1 MKKVLLFAAVCSLT
15 ACHMEQAPQAMGP
28 GQTVQQTAFH
38 PTLYVSPG
46 ASGGVSK
53 STYTITELNR

>member
-1 MKKVLLFAAVCSLT
+1 MKIALVLSAIFLLS
-15 ACHMEQAPQAMGP
+15 ACVEQQRPRGP
-28 GQTVQQTAFH
+28 GQTIPGTSFH

-46 ASGGVSK
+46 TSGGVSK